1 MHIRQPNEK
10 EKEII
15 MKYFTHLLIGLLL
28 IAAAQYSYA
37 KEPNEFTAEFFKLM
51 EAGKIS
57 EAYDGLFVGS
67 QIPAQKPQAVDML
80 KRQTSSGLPLY
91 GNIVG
96 LEKIRDEK
104 LGNSIVRLVYVLKSE
119 IAPTIW
125 EFYFYKPK
133 EQWFLANVKFN
144 DQFQSIEKIQ

>member
-1 MHIRQPNEK
+1 
-10 EKEII
+10 
-15 MKYFTHLLIGLLL
+15 MKLFAPLLVGLLL
-28 IAAAQYSYA
+28 ITTAQYSYA
-37 KEPNEFTAEFFKLM
+37 KEPIEFTAEFFKLVQ
-51 EAGKIS
+51 AGKIS

-96 LEKIRDEK
+96 IEKIRDEK

-133 EQWFLANVKFN
+133 SEWFLANVKFN
-144 DQFQSIEKIQ
+144 DQFQLIEKLQ

>member
-1 MHIRQPNEK
+1 
-10 EKEII
+10 
-15 MKYFTHLLIGLLL
+15 MKRLIPFLIGLVL
-28 IAAAQYSYA
+28 IATVQHSYA
-37 KEPNEFTAEFFKLM
+37 KEPIEFTAEFFTLVK
-51 EAGKIS
+51 AGKIS

-96 LEKIRDEK
+96 FEKIRDERI
-104 LGNSIVRLVYVLKSE
+104 GNSIVRLVYVLKSE
-119 IAPTIW
+119 LAPTIW

-133 EQWFLANVKFN
+133 DQWFLAKVKFN
-144 DQFQSIEKIQ
+144 DQFQLIEKTQ